1 MTWGADILLKVFAN
15 VKKKKTMSSSIYNIL
30 KFFDIFLDSF
40 EVKNIAL
47 QWRRELL
54 PRF

>member
-1 MTWGADILLKVFAN
+1 
-15 VKKKKTMSSSIYNIL
+15 MSSSIYNIL

-47 QWRRELL
+47 QWRRNCYLDFEARSRPMSVLVTF
-54 PRF
+54 RVFR